1 MTNMKISIFFFEN
14 IPLIFKLFNRKS
26 ANNEKAEKKM
36 IKIIRNYE
44 RKKGCDVTGSV
55 TSAW

>member
-1 MTNMKISIFFFEN
+1 VKETVKQRLADKPAHSIFYSN
-14 IPLIFKLFNRKS
+14 SGYLMAGAML
-26 ANNEKAEKKM
+26 EK
-36 IKIIRNYE
+36 IRNYE